1 MGNALIYK
9 FSLSK
14 LFLSPQGRT
23 DLKICGTDI
32 SYHFIFLTTTIIFM
46 TTQNQ
51 LGFISDKIRQLQ
63 TAILYCH
70 SNSVLQIPASLVHS
84 QHVDEEGCIWMYIN
98 KPDQYVHEFDSTF
111 HVALNYY
118 KKGTPFFLNTYG
130 IARVVDSTT
139 GLKQLPPDLLQ
150 AFNNNKLLICIRIL
164 EANYY
169 ENQPKP
175 AMNLL
180 QKCTQSLSNLFL
192 GSNDYYYFN
201 EEQRKYVA

>member
-1 MGNALIYK
+1 MN
-9 FSLSK
+9 
-14 LFLSPQGRT
+14 
-23 DLKICGTDI
+23 LKICGTDI
-32 SYHFIFLTTTIIFM
+32 SYNPVFLTTTITFM

-98 KPDQYVHEFDSTF
+98 KPDQYLHEFDSNF

-130 IARVVDSTT
+130 IARVVDSTSD
-139 GLKQLPPDLLQ
+139 LKQLPQDLLQ

-169 ENQPKP
+169 EKEPKP

>member
-1 MGNALIYK
+1 MN
-9 FSLSK
+9 
-14 LFLSPQGRT
+14 
-23 DLKICGTDI
+23 
-32 SYHFIFLTTTIIFM
+32 
-46 TTQNQ
+46 TQNQ

-84 QHVDEEGCIWMYIN
+84 QYVDEEGFIWMYIN
-98 KPDQYVHEFDSTF
+98 KPDQYMHEFDSNF

-130 IARVVDSTT
+130 IARVVDSKTE
-139 GLKQLPPDLLQ
+139 LKQFPNDLLQ
-150 AFNNNKLLICIRIL
+150 AIDNTKLLICIRIL

-175 AMNLL
+175 SMNIL

-201 EEQRKYVA
+201 DEQKKYVA